1 MARAQWS
8 PRVWEPMTKEGHASL
23 LPRNCWEVPWYDT
36 ALPCQL
42 LWGRGGTL
50 WHALMVT
57 PEKCL
62 CGVVSLQPAQI
73 FCCSEGSCLASGCD
87 AQSAGERGQDREVL
101 RDRLTFCLDWPSAWM
116 DRGLGSQLT
125 VLLGDVSRAIDK
137 GVVGVAHLG
146 FKRYISLYSSD
157 SYPAILIIDQSTIL
171 KTPKHLPPEKSLCS
185 PQRHWE
191 LFW

>member
-1 MARAQWS
+1 MPPFCPGTAERFPGMTLPCPASSCGDVGGHCDTPWWS
-8 PRVWEPMTKEGHASL
+8 PQRSVCVVLCPCSL
-23 LPRNCWEVPWYDT
+23 HRFSAVVREAAWHPAVMHKVQGKGDRTGKCW
-36 ALPCQL
+36 
-42 LWGRGGTL
+42 GT
-50 WHALMVT
+50 
-57 PEKCL
+57 
-62 CGVVSLQPAQI
+62 
-73 FCCSEGSCLASGCD
+73 
-87 AQSAGERGQDREVL
+87 
-101 RDRLTFCLDWPSAWM
+101 DWPSAWM
-116 DRGLGSQLT
+116 DQGLGSQLT